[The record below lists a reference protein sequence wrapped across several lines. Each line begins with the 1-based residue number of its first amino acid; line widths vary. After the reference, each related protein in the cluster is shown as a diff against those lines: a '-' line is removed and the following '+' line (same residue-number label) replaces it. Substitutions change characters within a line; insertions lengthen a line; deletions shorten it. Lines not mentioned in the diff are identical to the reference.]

1 MHKNNNSFL
10 QRQQSHS
17 TSAHVASNPVRN
29 SFGGYLRSPFDVA
42 TDILG
47 TAKVGNGLAQRAIE
61 VRAETHENA
70 AVAERPWVRAG
81 VGATRLSTKEKNEQL
96 QEAKQIYGDWGES
109 KSSSNG
115 VTCLSSSGTTTSSLP
130 VSEATATAAGVS
142 DTQKHSSSGSSHQHM
157 TASSAQEEKRYVH
170 RTVGETKM
178 LPKLLPSGVGAVSLK
193 KRPRDEATSGENTAH
208 DDQDESELKG
218 TVKKSSLVAPKSEV
232 TDVTIGAVPSNSV
245 VMSSASPSS
254 AAAPQA
260 QGTVNLSK
268 RQEMEKKRLE
278 ALYGNGKKRR

>member
-10 QRQQSHS
+10 QRQQSHC

-61 VRAETHENA
+61 VRAETHENGA
-70 AVAERPWVRAG
+70 IAERPWVRAG

-96 QEAKQIYGDWGES
+96 HEAKQIYGDWGES
-109 KSSSNG
+109 KSSSNSNG
-115 VTCLSSSGTTTSSLP
+115 GTSSSTTSLP
-130 VSEATATAAGVS
+130 VTDATATAAGIS
-142 DTQKHSSSGSSHQHM
+142 DAQKHSSSNN

-170 RTVGETKM
+170 RTVGESKM

-193 KRPRDEATSGENTAH
+193 KRPRDESSAGGDTAH
-208 DDQDESELKG
+208 NDQDDSDLKG
-218 TVKKSSLVAPKSEV
+218 SVKGQSL
-232 TDVTIGAVPSNSV
+232 
-245 VMSSASPSS
+245 
-254 AAAPQA
+254 AAAKIETTGVVLDAAPSILVKSPA
-260 QGTVNLSK
+260 SLSTLAAPVVTAPQGTVNLSK